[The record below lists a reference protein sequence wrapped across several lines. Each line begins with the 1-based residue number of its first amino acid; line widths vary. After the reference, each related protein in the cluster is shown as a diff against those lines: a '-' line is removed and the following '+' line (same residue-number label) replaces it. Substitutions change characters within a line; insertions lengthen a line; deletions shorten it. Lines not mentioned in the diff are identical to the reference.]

1 MACETN
7 LSGTALPSSH
17 LLWLALAGRLC
28 SALAVLSLRQQPLA
42 SWEPGGGPGAPG
54 CCPSPGAASDSGATN
69 ADSQAASPDSRWG
82 AGAAAAAGPARV
94 TRTCLRGPHLL
105 LTESSLDRGPVLHLL
120 GKPTVAGASQMLLLH
135 GGSNAYRSRLLVLQH
150 VSEALDVGGKRRR
163 E

>member
-69 ADSQAASPDSRWG
+69 ADSQ
-82 AGAAAAAGPARV
+82 AAAAGPARV